1 MQRQEA
7 LTLSQVLVPERTLVT
22 DVLLVLGGSAVVALF
37 AQLTIPLFPV
47 PITGQTFA
55 VLLVGAALGSKRG
68 GLALLA
74 YVGEGLLGLPVYQ
87 GGNSA
92 WVPNRFGEPYI
103 TGSTVGFLVGFVLAA
118 FVVGWL
124 AEHYA
129 LSRMPSR
136 MLLLMFVGNVI
147 LYVPGLIWLQ
157 MWLTAHEV
165 PASVWQAGLLP
176 FLPGDALKLLAAS
189 VVGPGAWDLVGKLRG
204 AQGSG
209 DAIPGSRE

>member
-1 MQRQEA
+1 MQRSGA
-7 LTLSQVLVPERTLVT
+7 LTLSQAIVPERSLVT
-22 DVLLVLGGSAVVALF
+22 DVLLVLAGSVVVALF

-68 GLALLA
+68 GLALLV
-74 YVGEGLLGLPVYQ
+74 YFGEGLLGLPVYQ

-92 WVPNRFGEPYI
+92 WVPNRFGEPYVM
-103 TGSTVGFLVGFVLAA
+103 GSTVGYLVGFVLAA

-124 AEHYA
+124 AERYGM
-129 LSRMPSR
+129 SRAPSK
-136 MLLLMFVGNVI
+136 MVLLLLVGNVV

-157 MWLTAHEV
+157 MWLTAHAV

-176 FLPGDALKLLAAS
+176 FLPGDALKLMAAAI
-189 VVGPGAWDLVGKLRG
+189 VGPAAWDIVGKIRG
-204 AQGSG
+204 A
-209 DAIPGSRE
+209 E